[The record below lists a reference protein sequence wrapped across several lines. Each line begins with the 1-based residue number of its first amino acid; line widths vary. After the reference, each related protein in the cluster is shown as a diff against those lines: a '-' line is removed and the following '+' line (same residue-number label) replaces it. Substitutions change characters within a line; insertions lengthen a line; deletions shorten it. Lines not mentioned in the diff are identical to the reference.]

1 MSGTAAV
8 FAIFPALRRNCD
20 AVSLHLVS
28 MTQLANRPAATA
40 DNTSTATPHD
50 TAELAVLDVGG
61 MKCAGCVRAVEKQLL
76 QQDGVLSA
84 TVNLVTEVAAVKYD
98 AARVQPGD
106 LAQQLTQAGFES
118 QARGN
123 DEQAAAQR
131 WVERKTAQQQG
142 HLRRFAVATL
152 LLILSTIG
160 HFRHMGWF
168 EIPILS
174 TVGFHAVLATL
185 VLAGPARPIL
195 VEGWQ
200 GVRRGAPNMNTLVSL
215 GALSSYLTSVVA
227 LLVPSLGWECFFN
240 EPVML
245 LSFILLGRTLE
256 DRARFQ
262 AANALRSL
270 VALQPTV
277 ARLVPGPDMTEGVEI
292 PAAQVQVGEW
302 LRVLP
307 GEKIPADGVVTTG
320 QTTVDESML
329 TGESLPVTKQVN
341 DPVTAGTLNQSGAI
355 TLQVT
360 QTGSDT
366 TLAEM
371 IALVE
376 TAQTR
381 KAPIQGLADQV
392 SGYFTYA
399 VLAIATLT
407 FAFWYWIGLPLWPD
421 VMQAALGSPHAHHHM
436 ATGSSALLVSLKLA
450 IAVMVVA
457 CPCALGLATPT
468 AILVGSG
475 VGAERG
481 LLIRGGDSLERTHQ
495 LDLLVFDKTGTLTQG
510 EPTVTDI
517 FSWQANLTDEQ
528 LLTLAATVESGTR
541 HPLAKAIQA
550 AAEARSLDLLTAEDY
565 ETVAGQGVQA
575 TVESYGV
582 VQLGNRAY
590 MDAQGIALAT
600 GHLSTATHLAKA
612 GKTPVYV
619 AVEHQLAGLL
629 AVQDPLRPESPD
641 VLESLR
647 SQGFQLQML
656 SGDRP
661 ETAAAIGQ
669 QVGLTAKEIQGGLTP
684 ADKVAA
690 IAALQ
695 DQGHRVGFVGDGI
708 NDAPALAQA
717 DVGIA
722 MTSGTEIAMESAD
735 IVMMRDR
742 LSEITA
748 ALQLSRATFSKIR
761 QNLAWAFT
769 YNLVCIPL
777 AAGVL
782 LPTLGITLTPGL
794 AGGMMALSSLGVVL
808 NSLLLR
814 WQTQ

>member
-1 MSGTAAV
+1 
-8 FAIFPALRRNCD
+8 
-20 AVSLHLVS
+20 
-28 MTQLANRPAATA
+28 MTQLANRSSSSPDASDARATA
-40 DNTSTATPHD
+40 AD
-50 TAELAVLDVGG
+50 TGSPKPVTQLAVLDVGG
-61 MKCAGCVRAVEKQLL
+61 MKCAGCVRSVEKQLL
-76 QQDGVLSA
+76 QQSGVVSA

-98 AARVQPGD
+98 AERVQPVD
-106 LAQQLTQAGFES
+106 LAERLTQAGFSS
-118 QARGN
+118 QARGG
-123 DEQAAAQR
+123 DERLAAQR
-131 WVERKTAQQQG
+131 WVDRKTAQQQG
-142 HLRRFAVATL
+142 HLRRFAIATL
-152 LLILSTIG
+152 LLIFSTIG

-168 EIPILS
+168 EIPVLS

-185 VLAGPARPIL
+185 TLALPARPIL
-195 VEGWQ
+195 FEGWQ
-200 GVRRGAPNMNTLVSL
+200 GIRRGAPNMNTLVSL

-277 ARLVPGPDMTEGVEI
+277 ARLVPGPDTTEGVEI

-307 GEKIPADGVVTTG
+307 GEKIPADGVVSAG

-329 TGESLPVTKQVN
+329 TGESLPVTKQVA
-341 DPVTAGTLNQSGAI
+341 DRVTAGTLNQSGAI

-360 QTGSDT
+360 QTGADT

-381 KAPIQGLADQV
+381 KAPIQGLADQI

-399 VLAIATLT
+399 VLAMASLT
-407 FAFWYWIGLPLWPD
+407 FAFWYWVGLPLWPD
-421 VMQAALGSPHAHHHM
+421 IMQTALGSPHAHHQM
-436 ATGSSALLVSLKLA
+436 TQASSALLVSLKLA

-475 VGAERG
+475 LGAERG
-481 LLIRGGDSLERTHQ
+481 LLVRGGDSLERAHQ
-495 LDLLVFDKTGTLTQG
+495 LQRLVFDKTGTLTQG
-510 EPTVTDI
+510 EPILTDCL
-517 FSWQANLTDEQ
+517 SWQPSLTDDR
-528 LLTLAATVESGTR
+528 LLALAATVESGTR

-550 AAEARSLDLLTAEDY
+550 AAAARGLDVLSAQDFQ
-565 ETVAGQGVQA
+565 TVAGQGVQA
-575 TVESYGV
+575 LVESYGV
-582 VQLGNRAY
+582 VYLGNRSY
-590 MDAQGIALAT
+590 LEAQGVTLAT
-600 GHLSTATHLAKA
+600 GHLATADQLATL

-619 AVEHQLAGLL
+619 AIDRQLAGLL
-629 AVQDPLRPESPD
+629 AVQDPIRDEAAD
-641 VLESLR
+641 VLEDLR
-647 SQGFQLQML
+647 NQGIRLHML

-661 ETAAAIGQ
+661 ETASAIGQ
-669 QVGLTAKEIQGGLTP
+669 QLGLRADEIQGGLTP

-690 IAALQ
+690 IATLQ
-695 DQGHRVGFVGDGI
+695 DQGHCVGFVGDGI

-717 DVGIA
+717 DVGISL
-722 MTSGTEIAMESAD
+722 TSGTEIAMESAD
-735 IVMMRDR
+735 IVLMGDR
-742 LSEITA
+742 LADIAA
-748 ALQLSRATFSKIR
+748 ALRLSRATFRKIR

-782 LPTLGITLTPGL
+782 LPTVGITLPPGL

-814 WQTQ
+814 WQMRVA